1 MPTIDESVE
10 GVANVLR
17 GVPGTNQLFY
27 AASEWGDWSKI
38 WHVLGVTRSLIA
50 RDPEIAIRL
59 SLALGLESAFVNG
72 FLKSLFKRERP
83 EFAGERPLHLR
94 QPKTSSF
101 PSGHASSAFMA
112 AAVLS
117 DEHPA
122 GQPLY
127 YAAAAIVAYSRIH
140 VKIHHATDV
149 AGGLVVGIALGK
161 LVKHV
166 WPLGTPPFRGE
177 R

>member
-1 MPTIDESVE
+1 M
-10 GVANVLR
+10 
-17 GVPGTNQLFY
+17 FY

-38 WHVLGVTRSLIA
+38 WHVLGLLQTA
-50 RDPEIAIRL
+50 AQRDPEIAVRL
-59 SLALGLESAFVNG
+59 SIALGLESAFVNG

-83 EFAGERPLHLR
+83 TFDGERPLHLR

-117 DEHPA
+117 ESQPA
-122 GQPLY
+122 ARPLY

-149 AGGLVVGIALGK
+149 AGGVVVGIALGRLVPK
-161 LVKHV
+161 L
-166 WPLGTPPFRGE
+166 WPLGKPPFFS
-177 R
+177 

>member
-1 MPTIDESVE
+1 M
-10 GVANVLR
+10 
-17 GVPGTNQLFY
+17 
-27 AASEWGDWSKI
+27 
-38 WHVLGVTRSLIA
+38 A

-59 SLALGLESAFVNG
+59 SVLLGLESAFVNG

-83 EFAGERPLHLR
+83 EFEGERPLHLR

-122 GQPLY
+122 GRPLY

-161 LVKHV
+161 LVKRA
-166 WPLGTPPFRGE
+166 WPLGKISW
-177 R
+177 